1 MNLTTFAIPPLSFRR
16 HMTRELNSDQ
26 TKVVKWLTTP
36 KKKREPKSLEAL
48 ATEIGVRPATIQRW
62 RSRKLEPLAA
72 EEARLKL
79 SEYLPDVY
87 QTLAKS
93 AADGSPEHMKLFLEV
108 ASGCRLLPSTPTA
121 QGEIGALMCTEANMN
136 RGDDFVYD

>member
-1 MNLTTFAIPPLSFRR
+1 MARELTTEQL
-16 HMTRELNSDQ
+16 
-26 TKVVKWLTTP
+26 KVVSWLATP
-36 KKKREPKSLEAL
+36 ENERKPRTLEDL

-87 QTLAKS
+87 EILAKK
-93 AADGSPEHMKLFLEV
+93 AADGSPEHMKLYLEV